1 MQKFTTLTGAAMALN
16 IENVDTD
23 QIIPA
28 RFLKSTDKEGFGANL
43 FRDWRYT
50 HDNELNPDFSL
61 NHQQKGAILVTGNNF
76 GCGSSREHAAWAL
89 SGFGFKVIVSSY
101 FADIFKENC
110 LNNGL
115 LPLQVSPEF
124 LSGLFTALKV
134 NTLEKITVN
143 LQEQTISFGAGHTES
158 FDINPY
164 KKVCLINGYD
174 DIDFL
179 LSKREAIT
187 QFEEKL
193 SL

>member
-1 MQKFTTLTGAAMALN
+1 MQKFTTLTDVAMTLD

-28 RFLKSTDKEGFGANL
+28 RFLKSTDKDGFGANL

-50 HDNELNPDFSL
+50 KDNELNPDFSL
-61 NHQQKGAILVTGNNF
+61 NKQSQRGAVLVTGNNF

-110 LNNGL
+110 LTNGL
-115 LPLQVSPEF
+115 LPLQVSPQF
-124 LSGLFTALKV
+124 LKV
-134 NTLEKITVN
+134 LFNSLKENPLESVTINLEEQSITCAGNTE
-143 LQEQTISFGAGHTES
+143 H

-164 KKVCLINGYD
+164 KKLCLINGYD

-179 LSKREAIT
+179 LSKLEAIT
-187 QFEEKL
+187 QFEEKY
-193 SL
+193 S